1 MFFRSCSA
9 LQSAKCSALGEY
21 LLEIW
26 RSDTKY
32 GWLTPLPMGKDLIGF
47 GTTVSWLYSSNNFM
61 IQLGLDHCSVQLLF
75 LGIEITDS
83 KHGLSILQGL
93 FGPQVQDGMIRVTL
107 GPPILIRIGYLQ
119 FVALSTSWG
128 LFDTPF
134 LSDLVGNTQN
144 QYVFCTLGPHGLESL
159 VPNTNHLNNI
169 QEFSNMN
176 KPISLPIF
184 QYPTWART
192 GHDGAEW
199 QNCRCLQ
206 QGEGIASMSG
216 TSVSGTFGGL
226 TARWWPVYTYTNMYI
241 YIIYYIYYVYYYIY
255 NIYNI
260 K

>member
-1 MFFRSCSA
+1 MVFPS
-9 LQSAKCSALGEY
+9 
-21 LLEIW
+21 
-26 RSDTKY
+26 
-32 GWLTPLPMGKDLIGF
+32 
-47 GTTVSWLYSSNNFM
+47 
-61 IQLGLDHCSVQLLF
+61 
-75 LGIEITDS
+75 
-83 KHGLSILQGL
+83 
-93 FGPQVQDGMIRVTL
+93 QVQDGMIRVTL

-192 GHDGAEW
+192 GHDSAEW

-206 QGEGIASMSG
+206 QGEGYSQYVRHLSKWDIWRIDSPG
-216 TSVSGTFGGL
+216 DDLYIHTQICIYIYCIL
-226 TARWWPVYTYTNMYI
+226 YI
-241 YIIYYIYYVYYYIY
+241 YIYIYYCILLYI
-255 NIYNI
+255 
-260 K
+260 